1 MSQQQETTGKTLL
14 VAFILCVVCS
24 AIVSTTAVM
33 MKPRQQAEKEQDRI
47 RNILAIA
54 GLLQEGVSVQEQ
66 FKQITP
72 KVMDFETG
80 KFTDAMTVEQV
91 LDPKK
96 LTKSDATSTELSD
109 EQDVAK
115 IGRREHYGVVYLV
128 QKEGHLE
135 KIILPIRGYGLWSTL
150 WGFVALEA
158 DLNTVSGFG
167 YYQQAET
174 PGLGGEVDNPLWKA
188 LWPGKQIY
196 NTGHEVVLKIIKGK
210 VNPSAVDAKHQV
222 DGLSGATLT
231 SRGVQNM
238 MHFWM
243 GKDGYS
249 AFLQHLKNG
258 EA

>member
-109 EQDVAK
+109 EQDLAK

-196 NTGHEVVLKIIKGK
+196 NTDHEVVLKIIKGK

-231 SRGVQNM
+231 SRGVHNM

>member
-1 MSQQQETTGKTLL
+1 MSQQQETIGKTLL

-96 LTKSDATSTELSD
+96 LTKSDATSMELID
-109 EQDVAK
+109 EQDLAK

-128 QKEGHLE
+128 QKEGQLE

-188 LWPGKQIY
+188 LWPGKHIY
-196 NTGHEVVLKIIKGK
+196 NTDHEVVLKIIKGK
-210 VNPSAVDAKHQV
+210 VDANTVDAKHQV

-231 SRGVQNM
+231 SRGVHNM

-243 GKDGYS
+243 GKDGYA